1 MVSLI
6 IGLGNIGEEYFH
18 TRHNLGFDLLAILCE
33 KWQIR
38 PGLGSGDY
46 FIAEKEIETGLIRLV
61 WPTTFMNNSGL
72 AVAQVMEKFELS
84 PNDLLI
90 IYDDFNIPLGRLR
103 IRLGGSD
110 GGHNGMASII
120 SHLGT
125 EDILRLRMGI
135 GPVPEGIDPMT
146 FVLSR
151 FREEELEIRNKM
163 LVKAGESV
171 LYLLAHGTEKAM
183 SIFNQNPAPDDP
195 KKSGAV

>member
-6 IGLGNIGEEYFH
+6 IGLGNIGEEYSR
-18 TRHNLGFDLLAILCE
+18 TKHNLGFDLLALLCE

-38 PGLGSGDY
+38 PQLGPGNY
-46 FIAEKEIETGLIRLV
+46 FITEKNMENGLIRLV

-72 AVAQVMEKFELS
+72 AVAQALEKFELS

-90 IYDDFNIPLGRLR
+90 VYDDFNIPLGRLR

-135 GPVPEGIDPMT
+135 GPIPAGTDPMA

>member
-146 FVLSR
+146 LVLSR

-171 LYLLAHGTEKAM
+171 LYLLAHG
-183 SIFNQNPAPDDP
+183 
-195 KKSGAV
+195 

>member
-6 IGLGNIGEEYFH
+6 IGLGNMGEKYSH

-38 PGLGSGDY
+38 PQLGSGDY
-46 FIAEKEIETGLIRLV
+46 FFAEKNSEAGLIRLV

-72 AVAQVMEKFELS
+72 AVAQAMERFQLS
-84 PNDLLI
+84 PKDLLV

-103 IRLGGSD
+103 IRQGGSD
-110 GGHNGMASII
+110 GGHNGIASII

-135 GPVPEGIDPMT
+135 GPVPAGTDPMT
-146 FVLSR
+146 FVLSH
-151 FREEELEIRNKM
+151 FREDELEIRNKM

-171 LYLLAHGTEKAM
+171 LYLLTHGTEKAM